1 MTSKQLID
9 FIKEAR
15 RRGFGDLEVKKALLE
30 HNWPLKEIEKA
41 FNILSPKHA
50 TKNQVTLFL
59 NEDVM
64 EVLEKRAKKNLFTVS
79 EQVEDILRRST
90 VSQMKKKTSYEP
102 KIDDALVSVFSR
114 KRTGPKKKK
123 TKKKKT
129 KKKK

>member
-1 MTSKQLID
+1 MANKKLID

-15 RRGFGDLEVKKALLE
+15 RKGFGDIEVKKALLE
-30 HNWPLKEIEKA
+30 HNWPLKEVEKA
-41 FNILSPKHA
+41 FNILSPKHT

-64 EVLEKRAKKNLFTVS
+64 KVLEKRAKKNLFTVS
-79 EQVEDILRRST
+79 EQIEDILRRST
-90 VSQMKKKTSYEP
+90 VSQMKKKSPYEP

-123 TKKKKT
+123 KKKT